1 MSKTVGFHYQTEAP
15 GGAQG
20 YIVPTLLQL
29 LEEKQ
34 IKGKILDIGCGNGSM
49 ARSLEAQGYEVWGC
63 EWDPAGVEIA
73 NRAKPGR
80 FMRWDLNDPREQFPW
95 KEFQAVISSEV
106 IEHLYFPRNLFRLAH
121 RVLMPDGLLFVTTPY
136 HGYFKNLALCLAG
149 KWDRHHD
156 VHSDGQHIK
165 FFSPKTLGTMMQAEG
180 FRKEGWKGCGRA
192 PGLWKSMVMWGRR
205 NESRP
210 GGSPH

>member
-1 MSKTVGFHYQTEAP
+1 MSKAVGFHYQTEAP

-20 YIVPTLLQL
+20 YIVPSLLRL
-29 LEEKQ
+29 LKGKQ
-34 IKGKILDIGCGNGSM
+34 IRGKILDIGCGNGSM
-49 ARSLEAQGYEVWGC
+49 ARSLEAEGHEVWGC
-63 EWDPAGVEIA
+63 EWDPAGVDIA

-80 FMRWDLNDPREQFPW
+80 FMRWDLNDPREHFPW
-95 KEFQAVISSEV
+95 REFQAVISSEV

-121 RVLMPDGLLFVTTPY
+121 QVLMPDGLLVVTTPY

-156 VHSDGQHIK
+156 VLHDGMHIK
-165 FFSPKTLGTMMQAEG
+165 FFSPESLGTMMLAEG
-180 FRKEGWKGCGRA
+180 FKNEGWQGCGRV

-205 NESRP
+205 SESKQDGS
-210 GGSPH
+210 GG